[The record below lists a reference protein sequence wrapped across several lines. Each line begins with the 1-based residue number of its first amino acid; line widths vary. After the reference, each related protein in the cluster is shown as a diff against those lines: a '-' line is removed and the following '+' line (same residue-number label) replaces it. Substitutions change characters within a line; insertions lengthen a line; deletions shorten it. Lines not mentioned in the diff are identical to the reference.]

1 MESSRPEAALTSS
14 RRPVVSSPC
23 PNDRGHVRTRAVA
36 VGGVAIALLVGLPA
50 TVGHAEL
57 KAAPKADPKPPSVK
71 EMKAQISKLDD
82 QMEQLTERY
91 NGLRVRLGQAQRA
104 AKVAAGNAARQEKAL
119 QAVQQRVGTLAAT
132 SYMNGGV
139 DQTVAFATAQDPQ
152 EFLDQAST
160 LNYFA
165 TQDGTKFQ
173 SLAAA
178 MQAAQRARKAAQ
190 ERSTELRDLKSQAD
204 TQKTKVEETYNKLR
218 DKIIKR
224 DPAEIVR
231 IPAIGGSGKAV
242 QALRAA
248 LTKMGDPYV
257 WGAAGPNAFDC
268 SGLTMWAYKQVG
280 INLPHFTGSQ
290 WNAGTHVSRSELQP
304 GDLVFFYSDRHHMGM
319 YIGGGKML
327 HAPHTGDVVR
337 IASMDNRPFA
347 GAVRVA

>member
-1 MESSRPEAALTSS
+1 MEPSRPQSALISSSS
-14 RRPVVSSPC
+14 RRPRLSGG
-23 PNDRGHVRTRAVA
+23 RARTRAVA
-36 VGGVAIALLVGLPA
+36 ISGIAIAFSVSLPA
-50 TVGHAEL
+50 TAGH
-57 KAAPKADPKPPSVK
+57 ADPKPPSVK
-71 EMKAQISKLDD
+71 EMKARIAKLDD

-91 NGLRVRLGQAQRA
+91 NGLRVRLGQSERA
-104 AKVAAGNAARQEKAL
+104 AKVASDNAARQEKAL
-119 QAVQQRVGTLAAT
+119 EVVQQRVGSLAAT

-152 EFLDQAST
+152 AFLDQAST

-190 ERSTELRDLKSQAD
+190 ERAGELRDLKTQAN
-204 TQKTKVEETYNKLR
+204 TQKVKVEETYNKLR
-218 DKIIKR
+218 DKIITKSPQ
-224 DPAEIVR
+224 DIAR

-248 LTKMGDPYV
+248 LTKLGDPYV
-257 WGAAGPNAFDC
+257 WGADGPSSFDC

-290 WNAGTHVSRSELQP
+290 WNAGTHVSQGELQP
-304 GDLVFFYSDRHHMGM
+304 GDLVFFYSDKHHMGM
-319 YIGGGKML
+319 YIGGGKMV

-337 IASMDNRPFA
+337 IASMGGRPFA